1 MFETLKKVNNALR
14 IIFVG
19 FTVIFALVK
28 IFDIAPKNDFRN
40 TENDEQAT
48 SEFDEIW

>member
-1 MFETLKKVNNALR
+1 MLETLRRVNNILR

-19 FTVIFALVK
+19 ATAVFALVK
-28 IFDIAPKNDFRN
+28 IFDIVPKKNIDI
-40 TENDEQAT
+40 TDDAEPVT